1 MKTFGELWEVVSL
14 KENKITIDKYLE
26 ALNDLR
32 EFYGITAIDRRLYEK
47 AGKFSLWRF
56 QHKLRFM
63 RKQHIVREIVDS
75 TCPYCE
81 LFEVVPYE
89 EWKIS

>member
-1 MKTFGELWEVVSL
+1 MRNFKDLWDVISL
-14 KENKITIDKYLE
+14 KENKVSVESYLE

-32 EFYGITAIDRRLYEK
+32 ENYGITAIDRRLYEK
-47 AGKFSLWRF
+47 SGKFSLWRF

-63 RKQHIVREIVDS
+63 RKQKIVREIVDS

-81 LFEVVPYE
+81 LFEIVPYE